1 LRLPLPLPLALPLL
15 QCSRWRRSSGGH
27 LSITDFLLY
36 ISTYT
41 HALSYEGAL
50 VMIDGGGSE

>member
-15 QCSRWRRSSGGH
+15 QCSRGH